1 MSKYNSIK
9 IGDKSEFYHKILE
22 EEVHKFAEISGDNNK
37 LHVDKSYAENTSFKK
52 PVVHGMLGAAFV
64 SKLIGTKLPGDGALW
79 FSQNFDF
86 LIPLRIND
94 TILVKGEI
102 IKKNDRLQ
110 SVEIKIEVIN
120 QHQQLAIS
128 GIGKVKIVNQET
140 NEEKPNN
147 NNNRTFLIFG
157 STGGIGSSL
166 AKILAKKNYNLIL
179 HFHSNDT
186 KIKNMQSELSK
197 ISSGKIL
204 IVKGNIEN
212 EKDILEIKSRINREF
227 DNLTGFVNC
236 ATHRVYQKSFKNL
249 EWNDIKLSLDNHLK
263 SSFILLKTIIP
274 MMKTNDYGKIVLLS
288 SQYVDQ
294 QVNDLSHYIT
304 SKAALSAF
312 VKSISKEVASDGI
325 RINLVSPSMT
335 NTQLNADV
343 PEKTK
348 LVTIAKT
355 PLGKLAEP
363 NDVAATIKFLLSEDS
378 DFLTGETIR
387 VNGGQLMI

>member
-1 MSKYNSIK
+1 
-9 IGDKSEFYHKILE
+9 
-22 EEVHKFAEISGDNNK
+22 
-37 LHVDKSYAENTSFKK
+37 
-52 PVVHGMLGAAFV
+52 
-64 SKLIGTKLPGDGALW
+64 
-79 FSQNFDF
+79 
-86 LIPLRIND
+86 
-94 TILVKGEI
+94 
-102 IKKNDRLQ
+102 
-110 SVEIKIEVIN
+110 
-120 QHQQLAIS
+120 
-128 GIGKVKIVNQET
+128 
-140 NEEKPNN
+140 
-147 NNNRTFLIFG
+147 
-157 STGGIGSSL
+157 
-166 AKILAKKNYNLIL
+166 
-179 HFHSNDT
+179 
-186 KIKNMQSELSK
+186 
-197 ISSGKIL
+197 
-204 IVKGNIEN
+204 
-212 EKDILEIKSRINREF
+212 
-227 DNLTGFVNC
+227 
-236 ATHRVYQKSFKNL
+236 
-249 EWNDIKLSLDNHLK
+249 
-263 SSFILLKTIIP
+263 

-387 VNGGQLMI
+387 VNGGQ